1 MHQSHYTFSVDDALQ
16 QAFNRAA
23 RQHNHDAAELLRGF
37 MRAYIAQPDKTDD
50 DALQSWI
57 QALGGYHPAAE
68 IEIEFERDKKLSPLG
83 KGLRRGIDTTQNDKN
98 CNHTI

>member
-37 MRAYIAQPDKTDD
+37 MRAYIAQPTRPTTTRYK
-50 DALQSWI
+50 A
-57 QALGGYHPAAE
+57 GYKPLAA
-68 IEIEFERDKKLSPLG
+68 
-83 KGLRRGIDTTQNDKN
+83 
-98 CNHTI
+98 TIPPQK